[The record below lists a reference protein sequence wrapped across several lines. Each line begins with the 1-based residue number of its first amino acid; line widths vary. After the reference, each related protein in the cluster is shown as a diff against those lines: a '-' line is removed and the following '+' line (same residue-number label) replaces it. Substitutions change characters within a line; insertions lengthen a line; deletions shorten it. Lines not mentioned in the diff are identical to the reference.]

1 MGGQLIDIAV
11 LVSGSGSNL
20 QALIDASADP
30 GYPARIVVVGSDK
43 PGVRALDRAE
53 DAAIPTQVVSWTGDR
68 DDFTDRMCDTVESFG
83 AELMV
88 LAGFMRILGPA
99 AVERFP
105 HRILNVHPSLLPA
118 FPGAHAVEQAIE
130 YGVKATGVT
139 VHFVDEKVD
148 HGPIVSQEAVP
159 VEVVDDPATLHARL
173 QAVEHRLFPEAV
185 AAFANGRL
193 SVEGRKVVWS

>member
-1 MGGQLIDIAV
+1 MRGQLIDIAV

-30 GYPARIVVVGSDK
+30 GYPARIVVVVSDK